1 MFAFL
6 IVRGKKIK
14 KTLAHTEFKTHFNSF
29 MSFFFFFLTGKKCQ
43 YLYKTNTISIYV
55 TNNILLWGI
64 SLSYKLLRIVEMTT
78 QSAQF
83 AHCAPIIVF
92 SCILFSC
99 CVLSIISFWSITS
112 LSCTW
117 ISVFVFIRYCS
128 FTHMNITVSK
138 SKIRTKFACHWMVER
153 KHRIKFKIKLKTK
166 HETNTDMNTNT

>member
-14 KTLAHTEFKTHFNSF
+14 KMLAHTEFKTHFNSF
-29 MSFFFFFLTGKKCQ
+29 VFFFFFFFLLRGKKCQ

-138 SKIRTKFACHWMVER
+138 SKIRTKFTCHWMAER
-153 KHRIKFKIKLKTK
+153 KQNKIQNKT
-166 HETNTDMNTNT
+166 EN